1 MLFSYEGSRGERSS
15 EETFMGVREE
25 EGRGSLK
32 DREDSGGDA
41 FWGNTRTHP
50 EHDS

>member
-15 EETFMGVREE
+15 EEAFMGVREE